1 MSPSPDRRGPAAP
14 DSGPAVL
21 ERAVGLLETIS
32 TWAARIGGLAI
43 GFSALLITI
52 DVVLRKAFGA
62 TLGAMDEITGY
73 IFIIA
78 TSWSFAFALIKRNH
92 IRIDTLYVWL
102 PAKLQIALDL
112 ICMTV
117 MAALSSTVLWYAWF
131 SVSETVRMGSIAST
145 PLRTPLAIPQIPW
158 LGGLVFFAATSAI
171 MLVVL
176 LGYLFQGRLDLI
188 RRYGGAPSLNEEVEE
203 VIEEAVENTGDPA
216 GSLRVDRGAG
226 GC

>member
-1 MSPSPDRRGPAAP
+1 MVGNHRAMSRR
-14 DSGPAVL
+14 VI
-21 ERAVGLLETIS
+21 GLLEAVS

-43 GFSALLITI
+43 AFSALLITI
-52 DVVLRKAFGA
+52 DVIMRKFFGSS
-62 TLGAMDEITGY
+62 LGAMDEVTGY

-102 PAKLQIALDL
+102 PAKMQVGLDL
-112 ICMTV
+112 VCMSV

-158 LGGLVFFAATSAI
+158 LGGLVFFAVTAVS

-176 LGYLFQGRLDLI
+176 LGFLFRGRLDLI

-203 VIEEAVENTGDPA
+203 VIEEAAEHTGEPIVTP
-216 GSLRVDRGAG
+216 SQDRRNG
-226 GC
+226 